1 MSQVPRQEA
10 GAAAVGVC
18 GVGEGI
24 VEPGAGGG
32 ALRFMR
38 RSSWAGGL
46 LDAGYELG
54 LCFQSG
60 RDLGPAG

>member
-24 VEPGAGGG
+24 VESGADRG
-32 ALRFMR
+32 ALRVVR
-38 RSSWAGGL
+38 GSSWAGGL
-46 LDAGYELG
+46 LDVGYELG